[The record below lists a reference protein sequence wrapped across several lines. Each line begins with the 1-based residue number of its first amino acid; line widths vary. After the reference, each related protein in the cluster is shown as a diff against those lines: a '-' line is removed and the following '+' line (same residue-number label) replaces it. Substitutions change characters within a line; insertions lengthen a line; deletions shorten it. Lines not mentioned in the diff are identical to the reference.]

1 MAMAKPTIALAEDA
15 LAPRTTPMA
24 PNFMVREPETRDV
37 GPMCDEDRRRF
48 VHIALDA
55 ARERLRAYRLVC
67 TAAQGFYA
75 ERCGCGGAAR
85 EPKRD

>member
-1 MAMAKPTIALAEDA
+1 METPTARTEDA
-15 LAPRTTPMA
+15 LAPRIA
-24 PNFMVREPETRDV
+24 PTAPSFMVREPAAREV
-37 GPMCDEDRRRF
+37 GHMCDEDRRRF

-75 ERCGCGGAAR
+75 ERCGRNAEER
-85 EPKRD
+85 QPKRD